1 MGWSSLGASGP
12 LWAGAGSISAHR
24 HSIPLI
30 SPSLSSRS
38 QCHPARHLLS
48 IPDMLEPAMMPVQ
61 PLNITAKTELKL
73 IICPVV

>member
-24 HSIPLI
+24 HSTPLI
-30 SPSLSSRS
+30 SPSCCSW
-38 QCHPARHLLS
+38 CHPDRHLLS

-61 PLNITAKTELKL
+61 PLNITANTELKL